1 MTHKLKFLILLAVMA
16 AGCSG
21 GPSKVSGPG
30 VTTAD
35 GLQYWDLKVG
45 SGEMAVPGKTV
56 TVNYTGWLTS
66 GAKFDSN
73 RDRYETFHFVLGRG
87 QVIKGWDEGVVGMK
101 VGGERQLRV
110 PPALAY
116 GSHGNSVIPPD
127 SSLIF
132 EVELLDV
139 K

>member
-1 MTHKLKFLILLAVMA
+1 MVHKLKFLILLAVMA
-16 AGCSG
+16 AGCSS

-45 SGEMAVPGKTV
+45 SGETAVPGKTV
-56 TVNYTGWLTS
+56 TVNYTGWLTN

-87 QVIKGWDEGVVGMK
+87 QVVKGWDEGIAGMK
-101 VGGERQLRV
+101 VGGERQLRL

-116 GSHGNSVIPPD
+116 GSRGNSVIPPN
-127 SSLIF
+127 STLIF
-132 EVELLDV
+132 EVELLEV